1 MEAAVLV
8 GQETQEFLALQGT
21 GSDDHFIAAAGE
33 DFQSHVLTV
42 FVEQARYGVVG
53 LVLDDR
59 RRRIA
64 VDGQGAE
71 PFPVAHVGCEDDDAF
86 AFLHGFVQAFRMVQ
100 CHIVPDI
107 LRIEIGR
114 IEDFHERLA
123 EIAEDVG
130 HDAFRFFT
138 AALHAALYLENTAFA
153 LLLHQFSYERA

>member
-1 MEAAVLV
+1 
-8 GQETQEFLALQGT
+8 
-21 GSDDHFIAAAGE
+21 
-33 DFQSHVLTV
+33 
-42 FVEQARYGVVG
+42 
-53 LVLDDR
+53 
-59 RRRIA
+59 
-64 VDGQGAE
+64 
-71 PFPVAHVGCEDDDAF
+71 
-86 AFLHGFVQAFRMVQ
+86 MVQ

-153 LLLHQFSYERA
+153 LLFHQFSYERA